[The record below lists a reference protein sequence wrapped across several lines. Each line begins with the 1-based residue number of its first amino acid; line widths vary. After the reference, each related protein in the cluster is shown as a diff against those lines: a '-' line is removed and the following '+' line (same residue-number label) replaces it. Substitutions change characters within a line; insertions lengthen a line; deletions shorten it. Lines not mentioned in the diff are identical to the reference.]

1 MIFVMNNKTFNVR
14 SILAGEAPKD
24 AAITVKGWVRTR
36 RELESRHLLYPCVRR
51 IFIPSSSGSR
61 AEHAIQLRG

>member
-24 AAITVKGWVRTR
+24 VAITVKGWVRTR
-36 RELESRHLLYPCVRR
+36 RRLESGHLLYPSVGR

-61 AEHAIQLRG
+61 AEYPIQLPG

>member
-36 RELESRHLLYPCVRR
+36 RELESACVRR
-51 IFIPSSSGSR
+51 IFIPSGSGGR
-61 AEHAIQLRG
+61 AEYAIQLRG